1 MVQQMVFPDVSG
13 LMFTVDPVSGHRNTI
28 SIDASFGLGEAVVSG
43 IVSTDSYQV
52 RAGQIVKK
60 QIAEKKKAI
69 YPVAEGGTVVQELAP
84 ELQNKQAL
92 SDDKILELAQIGQ
105 RIEKHYCSEQ
115 DIEWCLAGN
124 RLYILQSRPITSL
137 YPVPKVYDNKFH
149 IFLSIAHMQ
158 MMTDA
163 MKPMGISVFQEILP
177 YGKNSEFS
185 LNSLMV
191 EAGGRLFLTLLFF
204 CIINFFVDFLSGE
217 LRFWMN

>member
-1 MVQQMVFPDVSG
+1 
-13 LMFTVDPVSGHRNTI
+13 
-28 SIDASFGLGEAVVSG
+28 
-43 IVSTDSYQV
+43 
-52 RAGQIVKK
+52 
-60 QIAEKKKAI
+60 
-69 YPVAEGGTVVQELAP
+69 
-84 ELQNKQAL
+84 
-92 SDDKILELAQIGQ
+92 
-105 RIEKHYCSEQ
+105 
-115 DIEWCLAGN
+115 
-124 RLYILQSRPITSL
+124 
-137 YPVPKVYDNKFH
+137 
-149 IFLSIAHMQ
+149 